1 MNVFLYVSSAAADE
15 ITAVTDLASKAIPVL
30 ARFLVSGILAIVCFL
45 IGSKFIGWGTDILAR
60 AMKKR
65 GVEVTTGE
73 YVVSGVRILG
83 RTLLI
88 LVILGQLGLQQGTIV
103 AAIGSLGIGIGLAL
117 QGAATNLAGGIL
129 ILIQKP
135 FKVGDFIVEVS
146 EGNEGFVKEIS
157 LLYTT
162 LVSLGG
168 RTITIPNQKLTDAAV
183 INMTAAGVW
192 ILDIT
197 VGIGYGDDLAKAK
210 EIMLNVLTEDPA
222 VIQDMEI
229 MCAVTALSEHSVDLT
244 ARAYTSVADHFT
256 ADWRVR
262 ENIKLAFD
270 AAGIT
275 IAFNQLDVHLDAPV
289 AGLTSAGK

>member
-1 MNVFLYVSSAAADE
+1 MDYISGTLVSTTEEIADM
-15 ITAVTDLASKAIPVL
+15 ADLATRALPVA
-30 ARFLVSGILAIVCFL
+30 ARFLVNATLAFVCYL
-45 IGSKFIGWGTDILAR
+45 IGSKLIGWATGLLR
-60 AMKKR
+60 KGLQKK

-73 YVVSGVRILG
+73 YVVSGIQILA
-83 RTLLI
+83 RTVLI
-88 LVILGQLGLQQGTIV
+88 LVIVGQLGLQQGTIV
-103 AAIGSLGIGIGLAL
+103 AAIGSLGVGIGLAL

-129 ILIQKP
+129 LLVHKP

-168 RTITIPNQKLTDAAV
+168 RTITIPNQKLTDASV
-183 INMTAAGVW
+183 VNMTASGFW

-197 VGIGYGDDLAKAK
+197 VGIHYDDDLRRAK
-210 EIMLNVLTEDPA
+210 EIMLDVIRNDPA
-222 VIQDMEI
+222 VLQDMDI
-229 MCAVTALSEHSVDLT
+229 MCALTSLGEHSVDLT
-244 ARAYTSVADHFT
+244 VRAYTAVSDHFT

-270 AAGIT
+270 EAGIT
-275 IAFNQLDVHLDAPV
+275 IAFNQLDVHLDAP
-289 AGLTSAGK
+289 APLPAERD